1 MSQSKHG
8 SHESLS
14 PEDCDRLVLSPP
26 PVPLNPIKLREFL
39 SVNRAVSAKYSL
51 HSVQASEGSP
61 PMPRHASVAW
71 SRSEFD
77 SKFKQYE
84 SEMKSASISEDL
96 PDVHLKRISLEP
108 TNASEHFSSPV
119 PISLSVEN
127 PEPASAVTPQKSA
140 LVSTPSS
147 PSQSRWRQLLC
158 CVPSRTKI
166 PEYPPNQR
174 PILARGDSDHAT
186 TKKSSTVPEAHTKIT
201 KSSKWTG
208 LFKKSKNVSA
218 DISTNGSKKSTKV
231 ELRSVKLAP
240 QAADE
245 RLKSPA
251 PALLIT
257 RHEANS
263 AGITITST
271 SDNFHY
277 RGENGVAGYHV
288 NLDDRMSESVHSQ
301 DSQQSDDSYL
311 EPVDQANPGEN
322 LLGQPSP
329 DCIGKKCLVLDLDET
344 LVHSSFKPKNM
355 FIGGSLWPRRLE
367 LADWLADAIKP
378 VENADFTVTVE
389 IENVQHE
396 VSVCKRPHLE
406 TFIETV
412 GPLFEV
418 VMFTAS
424 LSKYADPVCD
434 RIDPAG
440 HFKHRLFR
448 ESCVCFKSNYIK
460 HLAFLGRDLDQ
471 ICIID
476 NSPISFYFHRQ
487 NALQI
492 VTWFDDPTDTA
503 LLDLIP
509 YLKGLAEAPS
519 VLEYVS
525 QYAPPPTAAKAQP
538 DISPWLFGAP
548 GLGGWGGY
556 NDEDEEECE
565 TGADGEISLPLRQEG
580 DEEPCSNSSSSSP
593 HSIITMA
600 PRPSGEAVTANT

>member
-1 MSQSKHG
+1 MSHSKNG
-8 SHESLS
+8 SHDSLS
-14 PEDCDRLVLSPP
+14 PEECDRLVLSPP
-26 PVPLNPIKLREFL
+26 PVAFNPVKLREFI
-39 SVNRAVSAKYSL
+39 SDNRAVSAKYSL
-51 HSVQASEGSP
+51 HSVHVSEGTP

-71 SRSEFD
+71 SRSEYD
-77 SKFKQYE
+77 SRFMQYE
-84 SEMKSASISEDL
+84 SEMKSAATADDL
-96 PDVHLKRISLEP
+96 QEARLKRISLEP
-108 TNASEHFSSPV
+108 SKDTEHALTSP
-119 PISLSVEN
+119 P
-127 PEPASAVTPQKSA
+127 PASICADAPETTLKTPPKSSLA
-140 LVSTPSS
+140 EPSS
-147 PSQSRWRQLLC
+147 RDGWRQLLC
-158 CVPSRTKI
+158 CVSPRSKLSTH
-166 PEYPPNQR
+166 PVQR
-174 PILARGDSDHAT
+174 PTLNLNDS
-186 TKKSSTVPEAHTKIT
+186 AHTASEISVTTPEFVHTQIT
-201 KSSKWTG
+201 KSSKWTS
-208 LFKKSKNVSA
+208 LLKKPKNLTTRKSKATV
-218 DISTNGSKKSTKV
+218 K
-231 ELRSVKLAP
+231 LQSVKMVP
-240 QAADE
+240 QMADE

-251 PALLIT
+251 PTLLIN

-263 AGITITST
+263 VGNSGGTVACV
-271 SDNFHY
+271 SDNFHVE
-277 RGENGVAGYHV
+277 ENGVAGYHV
-288 NLDDRMSESVHSQ
+288 NLNDRMSESVHSQ
-301 DSQQSDDSYL
+301 DSLQSDDSYL

-329 DCIGKKCLVLDLDET
+329 DCVGKKCLVLDLDET
-344 LVHSSFKPKNM
+344 LVHSSF
-355 FIGGSLWPRRLE
+355 
-367 LADWLADAIKP
+367 KP

-406 TFIETV
+406 TFIETI

-434 RIDPAG
+434 RIDPDG
-440 HFKHRLFR
+440 YFKHRLFR

-460 HLAFLGRDLDQ
+460 HLAFLGRDIEQ

-525 QYAPPPTAAKAQP
+525 QYAPPASAAKAQP
-538 DISPWLFGAP
+538 DLSPWLFGAP

-556 NDEDEEECE
+556 NDEDEEEE
-565 TGADGEISLPLRQEG
+565 EGRDGEICPDLPFREG
-580 DEEPCSNSSSSSP
+580 DEGAAENRASP
-593 HSIITMA
+593 HGIITMA
-600 PRPSGEAVTANT
+600 PRSVGEAVTAST